1 MRDNPRA
8 LQRREKLRDALIGA
22 AERMI
27 EAHGLAGLR
36 ARALALRVGCAVG
49 AIYNVVTDLD
59 DLVIAVNARTLQA
72 LERHLREAGA
82 IGDSSAAADQVVARL
97 TPMALAYLDFAS
109 RNIQRWRAV
118 FDHRLAEGRE
128 LPAWYL
134 EDQRRLFEHIEAPL
148 RTLQPDASAEA
159 RLLMARSLFSAVHGL
174 VLLGLEEKLQR
185 IPLPVLRE
193 QVTLLVG
200 ALGRGLAAPA

>member
-1 MRDNPRA
+1 MIN
-8 LQRREKLRDALIGA
+8 A

-27 EAHGLAGLR
+27 ATHGLGGLR

-59 DLVIAVNARTLQA
+59 DLVIAVNARTLRA

-82 IGDSSAAADQVVARL
+82 ITDVPPGPGQVVDRL
-97 TPMALAYLDFAS
+97 AGMALAYLDFAS
-109 RNIQRWRAV
+109 RNTQRWRAV

-128 LPAWYL
+128 LPDWYL
-134 EDQRRLFEHIEAPL
+134 EEQRRLFEHIEGPL
-148 RTLQPDASAEA
+148 RTLQPDAAPEA

-185 IPLPVLRE
+185 IPLPLLRE
-193 QVTLLVG
+193 QVTLIVG
-200 ALGRGLAAPA
+200 ALGRGLAAPAVL

>member
-1 MRDNPRA
+1 MSDRSKA
-8 LQRREKLRDALIGA
+8 LQRREKLKGALIGA

-27 EAHGLAGLR
+27 DAHGLAGLR

-82 IGDSSAAADQVVARL
+82 IGDASPAADQVVARL
-97 TPMALAYLDFAS
+97 TGMALAYLDFAAG
-109 RNIQRWRAV
+109 NVLRWRAV
-118 FDHRLAEGRE
+118 FEHRLAEGGE

-134 EDQRRLFEHIEAPL
+134 EEQRRLFEHIEGPL
-148 RTLQPDASAEA
+148 RALQPDASPEA
-159 RLLMARSLFSAVHGL
+159 RLLVARSLFSAVHG
-174 VLLGLEEKLQR
+174 VVQLGLEEKLQR
-185 IPLPVLRE
+185 IPLPILRE
-193 QVTLLVG
+193 QVTLVVG
-200 ALGRGLAAPA
+200 ALGRGLATPV